1 MGLGVF
7 YVQQRRALD
16 HAEFSIRNA
25 PTSVKRINDLAI
37 SCLRD

>member
-25 PTSVKRINDLAI
+25 AAGINLLMNRNDGYA
-37 SCLRD
+37 R